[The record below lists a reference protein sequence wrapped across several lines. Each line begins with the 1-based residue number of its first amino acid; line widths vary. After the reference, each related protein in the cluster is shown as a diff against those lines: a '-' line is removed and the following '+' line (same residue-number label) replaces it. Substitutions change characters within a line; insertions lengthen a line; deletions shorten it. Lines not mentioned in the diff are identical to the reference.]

1 MDYNKFELWLHALHR
16 FTCTHKTHNERHCC
30 TMINNTTYHL
40 ANICFNANI
49 RSSSNKNNDKT
60 IAMKENQKIPVI
72 WQSNEIL
79 FALISITSMILK
91 YLIFKIVN
99 RILIQTNHN
108 ISFWTSISMN
118 KKINNYSIQF
128 WPFVIWLF
136 FQVSGNRGFR
146 L

>member
-1 MDYNKFELWLHALHR
+1 MFHKIFSNILISIDTIFEHKKEPVKILMDYNKFELWLHALHR

-91 YLIFKIVN
+91 YLIFKIVSKSN
-99 RILIQTNHN
+99 
-108 ISFWTSISMN
+108 S
-118 KKINNYSIQF
+118 YS
-128 WPFVIWLF
+128 
-136 FQVSGNRGFR
+136 N
-146 L
+146 